1 MKKRSIFT
9 TGISGSAM
17 ALSLAIAATPQMA
30 MAQDADE
37 AEEAVDED
45 GVIIVRGFQAALESA
60 VSEKRNTDLILE
72 SVTAEDIGKLPDNSI
87 GEAIARLPGLTAQR
101 LGGRANSISI
111 RGFGQDF
118 SQTLLNGREQTS
130 LGDARAVEFD
140 QYPAELVQQVVVYKT
155 PSAELVGQG
164 LVGTIDIRTL
174 RPLDLDER
182 ILAVGARLSYPDTGA
197 LNSGSSELGYRVN
210 ATFADTFADGTV
222 GISLSASYVDEP
234 YHIEEFNAWGYTDQA
249 TPGNRLIGGSKSFV
263 TSTDLERL
271 GLSGTV
277 QVEFTPQLTLT
288 VDGFY
293 SDFEDDQIKRGIEL
307 PLGFCVNPADPTNGA
322 SAFCFSAAFDP
333 STAVVENETV
343 VGGTFPSV
351 EGVVRNDIFNKQA
364 DLVSGGINL
373 DYEGDDGWN
382 AFIDFGYSRT
392 DRRELS
398 FESYSGTG
406 VGAGNGAVDQI
417 TFTQDESG
425 AFFNP
430 SLNYSD
436 PNLIVLTDPL
446 GWGGGTQ
453 AGYFNDRI
461 IDDELWQFR
470 VGIEKELDGFISAL
484 KLGANFTNREKTL
497 TPDESF
503 IRLAG
508 GALERAIPSEL
519 LLDPTDL
526 SYLGLGPIVS
536 YDARELIESGI
547 YVLEPNLSNDIPAKA
562 FNIQE
567 ELLTFYG
574 QADIFQR
581 LGNADLTGNIGV
593 QAINTDQRSSG
604 IGFPGGVQTPISAG
618 DSYWD
623 ILPSANLSLRFDS
636 DFVIRVA
643 ASRQIQ
649 RPRLDDLRSA
659 IGYGLNFTGPGPDG
673 SSPFISGGGG
683 NPFLRPYRA
692 NAFDMTFEKYFGRGG
707 VIAAQLYYKD
717 IKSYIDKSVFTFDYT
732 GFPLPAGPVP
742 PSRIGLLDAPNNTG
756 GGDFYG
762 AELGATIPF
771 GMFSEAL
778 EGFGFTGGV
787 GYTETKVE
795 DAFGNVDE
803 IPGYSKWVANGTA
816 YYERYGFNAR
826 ASVRH
831 RSGFLGDFTG
841 FGGALNRKNALSET
855 IVDAQI
861 GYDFEGG
868 ALDGLSV
875 YLQGQNLTNEP
886 FVAIDG
892 NGNPLQVVDYQSFGR
907 RFLAGFTF
915 RF

>member
-1 MKKRSIFT
+1 MINRKQLA
-9 TGISGSAM
+9 TGISGSALAFSLVLAAAPQA
-17 ALSLAIAATPQMA
+17 AL
-30 MAQDADE
+30 AQDANSVEDNDE
-37 AEEAVDED
+37 EIAED
-45 GVIIVRGFQAALESA
+45 VIVVRGFRAALETA
-60 VSEKRNTDLILE
+60 VNEKRNTDLILE

-87 GEAIARLPGLTAQR
+87 GESIARLPGITAQR

-111 RGFGQDF
+111 RGFGPDF

-140 QYPAELVQQVVVYKT
+140 QYPAELVQQLVVYKT

-164 LVGTIDIRTL
+164 LVGTVDIRTI

-182 ILAVGARLSYPDTGA
+182 VLAVGARLSYPDTGA
-197 LNSGSSELGYRVN
+197 LNSGSSELGYRAN
-210 ATFADTFADGTV
+210 ATFADNFADGTV
-222 GISLSASYVDEP
+222 GVSLSASYVNEP
-234 YHIEEFNAWGYTDQA
+234 YQIEEFNAWGYTDQA
-249 TPGNRLIGGSKSFV
+249 TPGNALIGGSKSFV

-271 GLSGTV
+271 GLAGTV

-307 PLGFCVNPADPTNGA
+307 PLGF
-322 SAFCFSAAFDP
+322 SAAFDP
-333 STAVVENETV
+333 STAQIENGTV

-364 DLVSGGINL
+364 DLISGGINL
-373 DYEGDDGWN
+373 EYEGDDGWS

-392 DRRELS
+392 DRRELN

-406 VGAGNGAVDQI
+406 VGAGNGATDVI
-417 TFTQDESG
+417 SFTQDESG

-430 SLNYSD
+430 SLDYSD

-461 IDDELWQFR
+461 IDDQLTQFR
-470 VGIEKELDGFISAL
+470 VHVEKELDGFISAL
-484 KLGANFTNREKTL
+484 KVGGNYTNRDKSL

-508 GALERAIPSEL
+508 GRLERAIPSEL
-519 LLDPTDL
+519 LLEPTDL
-526 SYLGLGPIVS
+526 GYLGLGPIVS
-536 YDARELIESGI
+536 YDARDLIDGGI
-547 YVLEPNLSNDIPAKA
+547 YILDPNTSNDIPAKA
-562 FNIQE
+562 YDIAE
-567 ELLTFYG
+567 DMLTFYA

-604 IGFPGGVQTPISAG
+604 IAFPGGVQTPVSAG

-659 IGYGLNFTGPGPDG
+659 ISYGLDFTAPGPDG
-673 SSPFISGGGG
+673 SSPFINGGGG

-692 NAFDMTFEKYFGRGG
+692 NAFDLTFEKYFGSGG
-707 VIAAQLYYKD
+707 LIAAQFYYKD
-717 IKSYIDKSVFTFDYT
+717 IKSYIDTSTFAFDYA

-742 PSRIGLLDAPNNTG
+742 PSRIGLLNAPNNTG

-771 GMFSEAL
+771 GIFSEAL

-795 DAFGNVDE
+795 DAFGDVDQ

-816 YYERYGFNAR
+816 YYERYGFNTR
-826 ASVRH
+826 VSVRH
-831 RSGFLGDFTG
+831 RSGFLGDFSG
-841 FGGALNRKNALSET
+841 FGGALNRKQALEET
-855 IVDAQI
+855 IIDAQI

-868 ALDGLSV
+868 AFDGLSV

-892 NGNPLQVVDYQSFGR
+892 GGNPLQVLDYQSFGR
-907 RFLAGFTF
+907 RFLAGFTY